1 MTSSAAGQTVA
12 GALAEPQVSAM
23 LRLVLTGSVDD
34 GKSTLI
40 GRLLY
45 DSKQILTDQLE
56 ALRAASARR
65 NGENGLDLSLLT
77 DGLRAER
84 EQGITIDVAYR
95 YFQTARRKF
104 IIADTPGHE
113 RYTRNMVTGASTADL
128 AVILI
133 DVRQGVVEQT
143 RRHAFIA
150 SLLGI
155 RHLVV
160 CVNKM
165 DLVGYE
171 QAPFERVEHEFR
183 EFCARLEATD
193 VTFIPVSAVQ
203 GENVVERSERMEW
216 YQGPAL
222 LYHLEHVHIASDRNL
237 IDCRLPV
244 QWVIRTGPNSGT
256 ASSTVPDPDPGPEP
270 PVWPGAG
277 LVEDKDP
284 AQPANPAREYR
295 AYAGQIAAGVFR
307 PGDPVVVLPSGD
319 ETRIASVETFD
330 GPLGEACAPMSVAL
344 RLEDD
349 LDISR
354 GDMICR
360 PHNRPTVE
368 RDIEAIVCWMADEP
382 VVAGGVYAIKHATR
396 SARAVVE
403 QIRYRIDVN
412 SLHRDEN
419 ARELGLN
426 DIGRVRLR
434 TSVPL
439 IFDEYRRNRTTG
451 SFIVIDE
458 ATNGTVGAG
467 MIIET
472 HLERPDA
479 KQADIRWDSSRMARS
494 ARWALL
500 GQRGATVWLTGLP
513 ASGKST
519 IAAALE
525 ERLARDGLRS
535 YRLDGDNLRY
545 GLNSDL
551 GFDPVDRAENIRRV
565 AHVASLFADSGT
577 IAIVSV
583 ISPYE
588 ADRLLA
594 RGVHDRNGLE
604 FLEVFVDTPLT
615 ECERRDPKGLY
626 ARAREGKVR
635 GFTGVD
641 APYEVPREADLDL
654 RPCEEPLDELVE
666 RLVAELRARGVF
678 GG

>member
-1 MTSSAAGQTVA
+1 MVGAALG
-12 GALAEPQVSAM
+12 EPPTASM

-56 ALRAASARR
+56 ALRAASERR
-65 NGENGLDLSLLT
+65 NGVHTLDLSLLT

-95 YFQTARRKF
+95 YFQTAQRKF

-113 RYTRNMVTGASTADL
+113 RYTRNMVTGASSADL

-133 DVRQGVVEQT
+133 DVRKGVVEQT

-165 DLVGYE
+165 DLVGYA
-171 QAPFERVEHEFR
+171 QAPFERVEQEFR
-183 EFCARLEATD
+183 EFCARLETTD
-193 VTFIPVSAVQ
+193 VTFIPISAVE
-203 GENVVERSERMEW
+203 GENVVERSEQMGW

-237 IDCRLPV
+237 IDCRFPV
-244 QWVIRTGPNSGT
+244 QWVVRTGPGSAPT
-256 ASSTVPDPDPGPEP
+256 PEP
-270 PVWPGAG
+270 PIWPGAG
-277 LVEDKDP
+277 LVGGSGR
-284 AQPANPAREYR
+284 AAREYR

-319 ETRIASVETFD
+319 ATRIASVESFD
-330 GPLGEACAPMSVAL
+330 GPLAEACAPMSIAL
-344 RLEDD
+344 RLVDD
-349 LDISR
+349 LDVSR

-368 RDIEAIVCWMADEP
+368 QDIEAIVCWMADAP
-382 VVAGGVYAIKHATR
+382 VVTGGVYAIKHTTR
-396 SARAVVE
+396 SARAAVE
-403 QIRYRIDVN
+403 EVRYRIDVN
-412 SLHRDEN
+412 TLRRHEN
-419 ARELGLN
+419 PGQLGLN
-426 DIGRVRLR
+426 DIGRLRLR

-451 SFIVIDE
+451 SFILIDE
-458 ATNGTVGAG
+458 ATNRTVGAG

-494 ARWALL
+494 ARWSLL
-500 GQRGATVWLTGLP
+500 GQRGATVWMTGLP
-513 ASGKST
+513 AAGKST

-525 ERLARDGLRS
+525 ERLARDGFRA

-551 GFDPVDRAENIRRV
+551 GFDPRDRAENIRRV

-583 ISPYE
+583 ISPYTV
-588 ADRLLA
+588 DRELA
-594 RGVHDRNGLE
+594 RTVHDRNGLD
-604 FLEVFVDTPLT
+604 FLEVFVDTPLE

-641 APYEVPREADLDL
+641 APYEVPREADLEL
-654 RPCEEPLDELVE
+654 RPCDEPLDELVE
-666 RLVAELRARGVF
+666 RLVGELRARAVLP
-678 GG
+678 

>member
-1 MTSSAAGQTVA
+1 MTSSGVGQTVVA
-12 GALAEPQVSAM
+12 ALGEPQASM
-23 LRLVLTGSVDD
+23 LRLVITGSVDD

-56 ALRAASARR
+56 ALRAASERR
-65 NGENGLDLSLLT
+65 NGQHALDLSLLT

-95 YFQTARRKF
+95 YFQTAQRKF

-155 RHLVV
+155 RHLAV

-165 DLVGYE
+165 DLVEYS
-171 QAPFERVEHEFR
+171 QAAFEHVEHDFR
-183 EFCARLEATD
+183 EFCARLETTD
-193 VTFIPVSAVQ
+193 VTFVPISAVH

-244 QWVIRTGPNSGT
+244 QWVIRAGPGS
-256 ASSTVPDPDPGPEP
+256 APAPEP
-270 PVWPGAG
+270 AMWPGAG
-277 LVEDKDP
+277 LVEDS
-284 AQPANPAREYR
+284 ALAHPAREYR

-307 PGDPVVVLPSGD
+307 PGDPVVVLPSGE

-330 GPLGEACAPMSVAL
+330 GPLTEACAPMSVAL
-344 RLEDD
+344 RLVDD

-368 RDIEAIVCWMADEP
+368 QDIEAIVCWMADEP
-382 VVAGGVYAIKHATR
+382 VVAGGVYAIKHTSR

-403 QIRYRIDVN
+403 EVRYRIDIN

-419 ARELGLN
+419 AGQLGLN
-426 DIGRVRLR
+426 DIGRLRLR

-451 SFIVIDE
+451 SFILIDE
-458 ATNGTVGAG
+458 ATSGTVGAG

-472 HLERPDA
+472 HLDRPDA
-479 KQADIRWDSSRMARS
+479 KQADIRWDSSALARS

-500 GQRGATVWLTGLP
+500 GQHGITVWLTGLP
-513 ASGKST
+513 AAGKST

-525 ERLARDGLRS
+525 ERLARDGFRS

-551 GFDPVDRAENIRRV
+551 GFDPGDRAENIRRV

-583 ISPYE
+583 ISPY
-588 ADRLLA
+588 AVDRQLA

-604 FLEVFVDTPLT
+604 FLEVFVDTPLE

-641 APYEVPREADLDL
+641 APYEVPREPDVEL
-654 RPCEEPLDELVE
+654 RPCDEPLDALVE
-666 RLVAELRARGVF
+666 RLVAELRSRGVL
-678 GG
+678 GTR

>member
-1 MTSSAAGQTVA
+1 MSSTAGQTLPPTLEQSSA
-12 GALAEPQVSAM
+12 SAM
-23 LRLVLTGSVDD
+23 LRLVIAGSVDD

-45 DSKQILTDQLE
+45 DSKQIPNDQLE
-56 ALRAASARR
+56 ALRAASERR
-65 NGENGLDLSLLT
+65 NGERGLDLSLLT

-95 YFQTARRKF
+95 YFQTPHRKF

-113 RYTRNMVTGASTADL
+113 SYTRNMVTGASTADV
-128 AVILI
+128 AVLLI
-133 DVRQGVVEQT
+133 DARKGVVEQT

-165 DLVGYE
+165 DLAGYAQLRFE
-171 QAPFERVEHEFR
+171 QVEQEFR

-193 VTFIPVSAVQ
+193 VTFIPTSAVH
-203 GENVVERSERMEW
+203 GENIVERSRHMPW

-222 LYHLEHVHIASDRNL
+222 LYHLEHVHISSDRNL
-237 IDCRLPV
+237 IDCRFPV
-244 QWVIRTGPNSGT
+244 QWVVR
-256 ASSTVPDPDPGPEP
+256 PG
-270 PVWPGAG
+270 PGAG
-277 LVEDKDP
+277 SSDP
-284 AQPANPAREYR
+284 DYR
-295 AYAGQIAAGVFR
+295 GYAGQIAAGVFR
-307 PGDPVVVLPSGD
+307 TGDPVVVLPGGE
-319 ETRIASVETFD
+319 ETRIASVETSD
-330 GPLGEACAPMSVAL
+330 GSLGEACAPMSVTI
-344 RLEDD
+344 RLDGD

-360 PHNRPTVE
+360 PHNRPTVD
-368 RDIEAIVCWMADEP
+368 RHLEAIVCWMGEDPAVP
-382 VVAGGVYAIKHATR
+382 GGMYAIKHTTR
-396 SARAVVE
+396 SARAIVE
-403 QIRYRIDVN
+403 QVRYRIDVN
-412 SLHRDEN
+412 TLHRDAN
-419 ARELGLN
+419 ATGLGIN

-434 TSVPL
+434 TTVPI

-451 SFIVIDE
+451 SFILIDE

-467 MIIET
+467 MIIEA
-472 HLERPDA
+472 HIDRPESRR
-479 KQADIRWDSSRMARS
+479 ADVVWDRSRLARG
-494 ARWALL
+494 ARWELL

-513 ASGKST
+513 AAGKST

-525 ERLARDGLRS
+525 ERIAREGFRA

-551 GFDPVDRAENIRRV
+551 GFEPGDRAENIRRV
-565 AHVASLFADSGT
+565 AHVASLFADSGA

-588 ADRLLA
+588 VDRQVA
-594 RGVHDRNGLE
+594 RSIHEGGELE
-604 FLEVFVDTPLT
+604 FLEVWVNTPLE
-615 ECERRDPKGLY
+615 ECERRDPKGQY
-626 ARAREGKVR
+626 ARARVGKIT

-641 APYEVPREADLDL
+641 APYERPRDADLEL
-654 RPCEEPLDELVE
+654 RPCEQPLEKLVE
-666 RLVAELRARGVF
+666 QLVGELRSRGVL
-678 GG
+678 GDPR

>member
-1 MTSSAAGQTVA
+1 MTTGGARQATPAALEQSSAT
-12 GALAEPQVSAM
+12 AM
-23 LRLVLTGSVDD
+23 LRLVITGSVDD

-56 ALRAASARR
+56 ALRAASERR
-65 NGENGLDLSLLT
+65 NGEHGLDLSLLT

-95 YFQTARRKF
+95 YFQTPHRKF

-133 DVRQGVVEQT
+133 DARKGVVEQT

-165 DLVGYE
+165 DLVDYSE
-171 QAPFERVEHEFR
+171 ARFAQVELDFR
-183 EFCARLEATD
+183 EFCARLETTD
-193 VTFIPVSAVQ
+193 VTFIPVSAVH
-203 GENVVERSERMEW
+203 GENVVDRSVAMPW

-222 LYHLEHVHIASDRNL
+222 LYHLEHVHISSDRNL
-237 IDCRLPV
+237 IDCRFPV
-244 QWVIRTGPNSGT
+244 QWVIRRAPGSGL
-256 ASSTVPDPDPGPEP
+256 
-270 PVWPGAG
+270 GAG
-277 LVEDKDP
+277 SGSGSAD
-284 AQPANPAREYR
+284 YR
-295 AYAGQIAAGVFR
+295 GYAGQIAAGVFR
-307 PGDPVVVLPSGD
+307 AGDPVVVLPSGE
-319 ETRIASVETFD
+319 ETRIAAVDTSEGSMT
-330 GPLGEACAPMSVAL
+330 EACAPMSVTI
-344 RLEDD
+344 RLDGD

-360 PHNRPTVE
+360 PHNRPTVD
-368 RDIEAIVCWMADEP
+368 RHLEAIVCWMTDDP
-382 VVAGGVYAIKHATR
+382 IVAGGVYAIKHTTR

-403 QIRYRIDVN
+403 EVRYRIDVN
-412 SLHRDEN
+412 TLHRD
-419 ARELGLN
+419 ASASQLGLN

-434 TSVPL
+434 TTVPL

-451 SFIVIDE
+451 SFILIDE
-458 ATNGTVGAG
+458 ATNATAGAG
-467 MIIET
+467 MIIEAHIEHPEVRRAEVT
-472 HLERPDA
+472 
-479 KQADIRWDSSRMARS
+479 WDRSRLARG

-500 GQRGATVWLTGLP
+500 GQRGATVWMTGLP
-513 ASGKST
+513 AAGKST

-525 ERLARDGLRS
+525 ERIARDGYRA

-565 AHVASLFADSGT
+565 AHVASLFADSGA

-588 ADRLLA
+588 VDRRLA
-594 RGVHDRNGLE
+594 RSIHERGELE
-604 FLEVFVDTPLT
+604 FLEVFVNTPLE

-626 ARAREGKVR
+626 ARARGGKIT

-641 APYEVPREADLDL
+641 APYERPKDADIELQ
-654 RPCEEPLDELVE
+654 PCEHALEDLVE
-666 RLVAELRARGVF
+666 QLVTELRARGVL
-678 GG
+678 GEPR